1 MADMYT
7 AVMAEWLRRWTRNPM
22 GFPRAGSNPAHSVAS
37 SSGVQNMTVNNN
49 QKAPSAAARLANLPV
64 VRAAFARLSVLYTGT
79 KSRHPG
85 LKSACEV
92 LESSVTAVGRA
103 ACYRAS
109 PVIVKLEPQI
119 SFANDVACKSL
130 DWLEASFSV
139 ILSSTEQIVIP
150 AKNKMNEIQ
159 VGMSIAANRTID
171 WVMSRMNDGINRS
184 PLKRVVG
191 VTTVG
196 LDTAL
201 SLSEALVDQVLP
213 PTQQE
218 EARLMEGFE
227 MVTHRGRYPE
237 RLCSLTAKV
246 CRRLYREAGS
256 KIQAVQV
263 MRSSPGPSALVE
275 NLQTSWLA
283 LVWRVQRLP
292 QYLQNQAFSGFFFII
307 QMYNLNSL
315 PTQKKQSNPGRSY
328 LRTSVPQ
335 RGVAQKGRATK
346 RSGFES

>member
-1 MADMYT
+1 
-7 AVMAEWLRRWTRNPM
+7 
-22 GFPRAGSNPAHSVAS
+22 
-37 SSGVQNMTVNNN
+37 MTVNNNNN

-64 VRAAFARLSVLYTGT
+64 VRSACARLSVLYTGT

-119 SFANDVACKSL
+119 SYANDVACKSL

-139 ILSSTEQIVIP
+139 IVSSTERIVIP
-150 AKNKMNEIQ
+150 AKTKMNEIQ
-159 VGMSIAANRTID
+159 AGMSIAANQTID
-171 WVMSRMNDGINRS
+171 WVMRRMNDGINRS

-201 SLSEALVDQVLP
+201 SLSEALVDQMLP
-213 PTQQE
+213 PTQEE

-227 MVTHRGRYPE
+227 VVVLRGRYPE
-237 RLCSLTAKV
+237 RLCSLTAKM
-246 CRRLYREAGS
+246 CRRLYHEAGS
-256 KIQAVQV
+256 KIQAVQEV
-263 MRSSPGPSALVE
+263 MRSSPGPSALVQ
-275 NLQTSWLA
+275 NLQTSWLS
-283 LVWRVQRLP
+283 VQRLP

-315 PTQKKQSNPGRSY
+315 PTHKKQSNQGRGY
-328 LRTSVPQ
+328 LRTSMPQ
-335 RGVAQKGRATK
+335 RGVARKGRATK
-346 RSGFES
+346 RSGFDS

>member
-1 MADMYT
+1 
-7 AVMAEWLRRWTRNPM
+7 
-22 GFPRAGSNPAHSVAS
+22 
-37 SSGVQNMTVNNN
+37 MTVNNN

-64 VRAAFARLSVLYTGT
+64 VRSACARLSVLYTGT

-119 SFANDVACKSL
+119 SYANDVACKSL

-139 ILSSTEQIVIP
+139 ILSSTEKIVIP

-159 VGMSIAANRTID
+159 AGMSTAANQTID
-171 WVMSRMNDGINRS
+171 WVMRRMNDGINQS

-201 SLSEALVDQVLP
+201 SLSEALADQMLP
-213 PTQQE
+213 PTQEDAFLFFVSLE

-227 MVTHRGRYPE
+227 VVTLRGRYPE
-237 RLCSLTAKV
+237 RLCSLTAKM
-246 CRRLYREAGS
+246 CRRLYHEAGS
-256 KIQAVQV
+256 KIQAVQEV
-263 MRSSPGPSALVE
+263 MRSSPGPSALVQ

-283 LVWRVQRLP
+283 LVWSVQRLP

-315 PTQKKQSNPGRSY
+315 PTQKKQSNQGRGY

-346 RSGFES
+346 RSGFDS